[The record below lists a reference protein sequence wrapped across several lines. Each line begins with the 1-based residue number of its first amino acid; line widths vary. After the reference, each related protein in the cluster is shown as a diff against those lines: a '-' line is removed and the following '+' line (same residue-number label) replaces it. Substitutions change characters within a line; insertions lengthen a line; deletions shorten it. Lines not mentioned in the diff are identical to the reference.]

1 MNKMELETHE
11 CLQFW
16 IPRIAVALEEIAKAA
31 KWFDIEEKKT
41 AEKIAKE
48 VGRVKNLTLEKA
60 LKELRGEN

>member
-16 IPRIAVALEEIAKAA
+16 LPQIAVALQNIAKAA
-31 KWFDIEEKKT
+31 KFYMEENKT
-41 AEKIAKE
+41 AKE
-48 VGRVKNLTLEKA
+48 IDKELRRVKNLTLEEA